1 MKNRLRTVRGKSAL
15 FLTPSLLGTVILFVL
30 PFSVVVFYALTDYG
44 SKEFV
49 GLENFSRLLQNDAF
63 CLAAKNTGILCALA
77 VPSAVILSLLLALL
91 LQEKLPGKSKFRTAI
106 LSPLFVPVASVV
118 MIWRI
123 LFHDNGTI
131 NALLTQ
137 LGADPMDW
145 FRSGAARYMI
155 LLLYLWKN
163 LGYNMLLFL
172 SALAGVPREIN
183 EAASVDGA
191 GCWRRFFNIQLY
203 YISPTILFVTVISF
217 ISAMKIFRE
226 VYLLAGAY
234 PGEALYLL
242 QHFMNNTFHSMDYQK
257 LCSAAILLALAMLL
271 IIGVLYFVESRF
283 GKDMEER

>member
-1 MKNRLRTVRGKSAL
+1 MRSRLRTVRGKSAL
-15 FLTPSLLGTVILFVL
+15 FLTPSLIGTVLLFVL
-30 PFSVVVFYALTDYG
+30 PFSVVIFYALTDYG
-44 SKEFV
+44 SKSFA
-49 GLENFSRLLQNDAF
+49 GLKNFAWLLQNDAF
-63 CLAAKNTGILCALA
+63 RLAAKNTGLLCALA

-91 LQEKLPGKSKFRTAI
+91 LREKLPGKSKFRTAI

-123 LFHDNGTI
+123 LFHDNGAI

-137 LGADPMDW
+137 LGADPVDW
-145 FRSGAARYMI
+145 FRSGAARYMV

-172 SALAGVPREIN
+172 AALAGIPREIE

-191 GCWRRFFNIQLY
+191 GCLRRFFGIQLY
-203 YISPTILFVTVISF
+203 YISPTVLFVTVLSF

-242 QHFMNNTFHSMDYQK
+242 QHFMNNTFRSMDYQK

-271 IIGVLYFVESRF
+271 VVGALYWAESRL